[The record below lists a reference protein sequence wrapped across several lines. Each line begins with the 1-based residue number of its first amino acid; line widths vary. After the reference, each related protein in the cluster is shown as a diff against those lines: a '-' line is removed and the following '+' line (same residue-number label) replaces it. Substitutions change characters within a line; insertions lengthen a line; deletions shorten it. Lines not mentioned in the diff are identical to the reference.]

1 MIVFRFFSLPGVEVC
16 GKVAFAFFLTEYSM
30 MSLLQMMVLIRLRI
44 GNKPERA
51 IDKQFVTS
59 HQCVCCPRVSQ
70 SPLIYDVCF
79 QKDARLRRQSG
90 TGMGMEGELFVVHL
104 LRCCSFNATD
114 SYQQHPLW
122 AYQAT
127 QHRCRFSEHC
137 GGFPQVSFTSW
148 CFPSKWNNNNKNV
161 IREKHWSFVF
171 GFFLLYLT
179 TACCFHPIWSFVFFT
194 HSLSIFFLGFH
205 LLVGFTH
212 HKWTD
217 CKVTTFIS
225 TCHWWQNTVKKTWVP
240 AHFSILCFQ
249 GARLFFSPSDV
260 EQ

>member
-1 MIVFRFFSLPGVEVC
+1 MGKWPLPS
-16 GKVAFAFFLTEYSM
+16 FLLSTAWCYCCKWW
-30 MSLLQMMVLIRLRI
+30 SLLEWELEINQSAPLTSNLSI
-44 GNKPERA
+44 
-51 IDKQFVTS
+51 TS

-79 QKDARLRRQSG
+79 QKDASLRLQSG
-90 TGMGMEGELFVVHL
+90 TSLTPSFIYRLWWKTLGMEGEVFVVHL

-122 AYQAT
+122 AYQAI
-127 QHRCRFSEHC
+127 QHKCRFSEHC

-148 CFPSKWNNNNKNV
+148 CFPSRWNNNNINNNKNV

-171 GFFLLYLT
+171 DHSLLFPSHLKL
-179 TACCFHPIWSFVFFT
+179 CVFHPLAV
-194 HSLSIFFLGFH
+194 H

-212 HKWTD
+212 QKWSD

-225 TCHWWQNTVKKTWVP
+225 ACHWWHKILWRRLEWLLI
-240 AHFSILCFQ
+240 FSYYVSKEQ
-249 GARLFFSPSDV
+249 DSPPPPSDV